1 MAPKPRCPNCGK
13 RKWTKKPGTGA
24 LICAFCNRML
34 QGYRNEMIEGGTLG
48 QHAVRKRTLKST
60 RTTIGKKSGANPIL
74 YHGDR
79 ARYHYFQCLQVLLRM
94 QIAKLKE
101 LWKLPPDFEIV
112 CRDTWALHLS
122 LLSSPPPPEPLL
134 HAQQHGDGD
143 VQKPDFVQKAKSSL
157 RKETK
162 EDRNIDEAENVSESS
177 DTDSS
182 SAPDDGGSDEGSPRM
197 DDLMREASEVETSES
212 DEEDRGR
219 GPSHVQAKGI
229 SQRRTGMRWRGDDD
243 SPAATI
249 CILVHSC
256 WLMRIP
262 VIYKDF
268 ISLIETYTLPYLD
281 PIRLFPQ
288 SLTRHLTKYAK
299 QALSPHRAPTP
310 ILLHAITS
318 RLARRCFGS
327 FGIFSPELNAA
338 PVLWRAVRHMGGPPS
353 LYAVSKALAQHLELP
368 LTINTVMA
376 PPLSKQSRR
385 DPTSHKSDN
394 IPPELALVA
403 TVIIALKLIYGFDDG
418 KQVTP
423 KEDWDPAHTM
433 PALEVYI
440 DHLQTLATSEIKSS
454 RKYYLSPPSAGMPVQ
469 AEDEQSLDA
478 YLEFCER
485 ALLDRAGRDS
495 KATGNND
502 LINEFYPVQTC
513 MEADEGTGS
522 SQSARLGGAGASI
535 RDEVLPVLD
544 AARFMGDELKGEA
557 KERKMVRGRESY
569 AMYGGHDEFGRVP
582 EIYAIVLSRGVR
594 FCGVSDNDLS
604 AVVERYER
612 RLVRLWTKRQRRD
625 EFEHEPDGENEDDE
639 E

>member
-1 MAPKPRCPNCGK
+1 MAPKPKCTNCGK
-13 RKWTKKPGTGA
+13 RKWKKKPGTGV
-24 LICAFCNRML
+24 LTCTFCNRML
-34 QGYRNEMIEGGTLG
+34 QDYRNETTEGGSLG
-48 QHAVRKRTLKST
+48 QHTVRKRTLKST
-60 RTTIGKKSGANPIL
+60 RATIGKRSGANPIL
-74 YHGDR
+74 YHGGR

-94 QIAKLKE
+94 QIAKLTE
-101 LWKLPPDFEIV
+101 IWKLPPDFEIV

-122 LLSSPPPPEPLL
+122 LLPSPPPPEPFI
-134 HAQQHGDGD
+134 HAQQHDDD
-143 VQKPDFVQKAKSSL
+143 VQKPDFAQKAKSSP
-157 RKETK
+157 REETK
-162 EDRNIDEAENVSESS
+162 KDRNIDEAENVSKSP

-182 SAPDDGGSDEGSPRM
+182 SAPDDEGSDEESPRM
-197 DDLMREASEVETSES
+197 DDLMKEASEAEASES

-219 GPSHVQAKGI
+219 GPSHGQAKGI

-249 CILVHSC
+249 CVLVHSC

-299 QALSPHRAPTP
+299 QALSPQHAPSP
-310 ILLHAITS
+310 ILLHTITS
-318 RLARRCFGS
+318 RLAGRCFGL
-327 FGIFSPELNAA
+327 FEIFTPELNAA

-353 LYAVSKALAQHLELP
+353 LYAVSKTLAQYLELP
-368 LTINTVMA
+368 LTINRMMA
-376 PPLSKQSRR
+376 PPLFKQSRR

-403 TVIIALKLIYGFDDG
+403 TVIIALKLIYGFDGG

-440 DHLQTLATSEIKSS
+440 DHLQTLATSETKST
-454 RKYYLSPPSAGMPVQ
+454 RRNLSPPSADMPVQ
-469 AEDEQSLDA
+469 TEDEQSLDA
-478 YLEFCER
+478 YLDFCER

-495 KATGNND
+495 KAAGNND
-502 LINEFYPVQTC
+502 LIGEFYPVLQTC
-513 MEADEGTGS
+513 MEVNDEGTGS
-522 SQSARLGGAGASI
+522 SQSARLGSAGASS

-544 AARFMGDELKGEA
+544 AAHLMGDELKAEEA
-557 KERKMVRGRESY
+557 KERKMQRGRESY
-569 AMYGGHDEFGRVP
+569 AMYSGHDELGRVP
-582 EIYAIVLSRGVR
+582 DIYAIVLSRGVG
-594 FCGVSDNDLS
+594 FCGVSENDLS
-604 AVVERYER
+604 AVVERFER
-612 RLVRLWTKRQRRD
+612 RIVR
-625 EFEHEPDGENEDDE
+625 
-639 E
+639 

>member
-1 MAPKPRCPNCGK
+1 MAPKPVCTNCGK
-13 RKWTKKPGTGA
+13 RKWKKKPGTGA
-24 LICAFCNRML
+24 LTCTFCNRML
-34 QGYRNEMIEGGTLG
+34 QDFRNETIEGGTLG
-48 QHAVRKRTLKST
+48 QHSMRKRTLKST

-94 QIAKLKE
+94 QIAKLTE
-101 LWKLPPDFEIV
+101 IWKLPPDFEIV

-122 LLSSPPPPEPLL
+122 LLPSPPPPEPFL
-134 HAQQHGDGD
+134 HAQQHDD
-143 VQKPDFVQKAKSSL
+143 DIQKPDFAQKAKSSL
-157 RKETK
+157 REEPT
-162 EDRNIDEAENVSESS
+162 EDRNIDKADNFSESS

-182 SAPDDGGSDEGSPRM
+182 STPDDECSDEESPRM
-197 DDLMREASEVETSES
+197 DDLMREASEAEASES

-219 GPSHVQAKGI
+219 GPSHSQAKRI

-249 CILVHSC
+249 CVLVHSC

-310 ILLHAITS
+310 ILLHKIAS
-318 RLARRCFGS
+318 RLARRCFGL
-327 FGIFSPELNAA
+327 FGIFTPELNAA
-338 PVLWRAVRHMGGPPS
+338 PVLWRAVRHMGGPAS
-353 LYAVSKALAQHLELP
+353 LYAVSKALAQYLELP
-368 LTINTVMA
+368 LTINTMMA
-376 PPLSKQSRR
+376 PPLFKQSRR

-403 TVIIALKLIYGFDDG
+403 TVIIALKLIYGFDGG

-423 KEDWDPAHTM
+423 KEDWDPTHTL

-440 DHLQTLATSEIKSS
+440 NHLQTLATSEIKSN
-454 RKYYLSPPSAGMPVQ
+454 RRYLSSPSADMPVQ

-478 YLEFCER
+478 YLDFCER

-495 KATGNND
+495 KAGNNN
-502 LINEFYPVQTC
+502 LIGEFYPVQACT
-513 MEADEGTGS
+513 EGTGS
-522 SQSARLGGAGASI
+522 SQSASLGGAEASI
-535 RDEVLPVLD
+535 RDEVLPVLG
-544 AARFMGDELKGEA
+544 AARFMGDELKAEA
-557 KERKMVRGRESY
+557 KERKLLRGRESY
-569 AMYGGHDEFGRVP
+569 AMYSGHDEFGRVP
-582 EIYAIVLSRGVR
+582 EIYAIVLSRGVG
-594 FCGVSDNDLS
+594 FCGVSENDLS
-604 AVVERYER
+604 AVVERFER
-612 RLVRLWTKRQRRD
+612 RFLRVWKKKQRRD
-625 EFEHEPDGENEDDE
+625 KVENGTDDDE